1 MKTLMHTEFMAL
13 LARAGVTQ
21 AGFARL
27 AGVTARQV
35 NNWARGRAVVP
46 QWAVLLAVVL
56 EKATPETLLINVS
69 LPAVPVSVTGP
80 GPATSSSDTVATGPA
95 KRISVPV
102 PLASCVTL
110 NEVPVPIPVRRSFSL
125 AVPLVTVST
134 PWAIV
139 AVAPGANFNECRSI
153 VSPAPKPEIAAPT
166 VPA

>member
-56 EKATPETLLINVS
+56 EKATPETLLITEEEADFSWHEV
-69 LPAVPVSVTGP
+69 LG
-80 GPATSSSDTVATGPA
+80 VAPTA
-95 KRISVPV
+95 DLSAIRRAMTE
-102 PLASCVTL
+102 LAFHYHPDRGGAPQYTTRL
-110 NEVPVPIPVRRSFSL
+110 N
-125 AVPLVTVST
+125 A
-134 PWAIV
+134 AYQAAQQ
-139 AVAPGANFNECRSI
+139 AVAEAGG
-153 VSPAPKPEIAAPT
+153 
-166 VPA
+166 